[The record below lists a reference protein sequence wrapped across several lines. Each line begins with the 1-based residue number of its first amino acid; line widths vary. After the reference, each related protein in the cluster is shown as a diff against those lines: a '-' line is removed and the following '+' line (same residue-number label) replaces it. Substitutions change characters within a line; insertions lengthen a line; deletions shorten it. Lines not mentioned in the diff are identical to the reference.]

1 MVRGETSAGRS
12 FTVFY
17 IKDQHIIAADCINR
31 PKDFMVAKKLIL
43 QQSKIDVAA
52 LVDESIEIKK
62 LLINGEQ

>member
-1 MVRGETSAGRS
+1 MVRGDADESRS

-43 QQSKIDVAA
+43 QQSTIDIAV
-52 LVDESIEIKK
+52 LVDESIDIKT
-62 LLINGEQ
+62 LIN